1 MLVAWPCESEVP
13 VRHYELQ
20 EEQRGGPPSRKGEE
34 RGTPG
39 LSAQLWESLG
49 FNNLKSTTEDA
60 REALLLSIFS
70 RFDISQNGNG
80 CKQDGETPSLL
91 L

>member
-1 MLVAWPCESEVP
+1 MLMFY
-13 VRHYELQ
+13 HLD
-20 EEQRGGPPSRKGEE
+20 
-34 RGTPG
+34 
-39 LSAQLWESLG
+39 

-60 REALLLSIFS
+60 REALFLSIFS
-70 RFDISQNGNG
+70 WFDISQNGNG